1 MRTPGWPAALA
12 DGPVAVR
19 PLRYR
24 DATAWSAV
32 RERNADWLAPWE
44 PLPRVPGVSPH
55 GVAAFTIPVMSAVAG
70 DAADSDTPLRAVF
83 KINLNGK
90 TVSIGTVGQAYRF
103 ISNLSSIEWIE
114 FRALHADAVHALQG
128 AADNAML
135 TVQATNALRA
145 LFVRAKLL

>member
-1 MRTPGWPAALA
+1 M
-12 DGPVAVR
+12 
-19 PLRYR
+19 
-24 DATAWSAV
+24 TAI
-32 RERNADWLAPWE
+32 
-44 PLPRVPGVSPH
+44 VS
-55 GVAAFTIPVMSAVAG
+55 GTS
-70 DAADSDTPLRAVF
+70 DCDTPLRAVC

-103 ISNLSSIEWIE
+103 ITNLSSIEWIE
-114 FRALHADAVHALQG
+114 FRSLHADAVSSLQG